1 MSGSVCVLVMELNSK
16 SVIATVEMKGKHACL
31 VTLA

>member
-1 MSGSVCVLVMELNSK
+1 MSGPVCVLVMELNSK
-16 SVIATVEMKGKHACL
+16 SVIATVDLKGKYECL